1 MAQGSGQISQ
11 FGIADEVYV
20 NEVQTISG
28 TPSAT
33 FGLVFDGYSGPVTL
47 ATTATAAAI
56 QAYLEAFPNIGVG
69 GVVATGGALPT
80 TVNVTF
86 SGAQVQGR
94 NVPQLSVFGAVTG
107 LTFATTTPGSGYGD
121 YVAPSR
127 FYEFSSEGIEEIKLH
142 MRSDGIRAG
151 ARGHRSDR
159 RITVT
164 RGAAGPVA
172 FDILNKGFSKLLKH
186 CVGKAPVITT
196 PAGATL
202 ARDHT
207 FTPGDFCDISFTGQK
222 GVPRQ
227 QCASG
232 NVDPFSVTGGLINEF
247 SITAELGELLKLAI
261 GVDAQQLITSQAL
274 AAVSYPASTKAWAFN
289 QMLMRLDGANAPI
302 LTFEMQHSA
311 NLNLERFRQRN
322 SPLKRRPIPEGLL
335 DVSGNLMMDYD
346 GLSRAFYD
354 KFTAGTPAALL
365 ALWQGDQIEAAGGGF
380 FFEFEVSIPAAV
392 FTGETPKIGDAGLV
406 SQPLPWM
413 AEEDGTNPLFT
424 LRLRTTDTVE

>member
-11 FGIADEVYV
+11 FGIADESYV

-33 FGLVFDGYSGPVTL
+33 FGLVFDGYAGPATL

-56 QAYLEAFPNIGVG
+56 QAYLEAFPNITPG
-69 GVVATGGALPT
+69 GVVCAGGALPT
-80 TVNVTF
+80 TVTVTF

-94 NVPQLSVFGAVTG
+94 NVPQLSVAGAVTG

-121 YVAPSR
+121 YVVPSR
-127 FYEFSSEGIEEIKLH
+127 FYEFKSEGIEEQKLH
-142 MRSDGIRAG
+142 MRSTGIRSG
-151 ARGHRSDR
+151 ARGNRSDR

-164 RGAAGPVA
+164 RGAAGPAV
-172 FDILNKGFSKLLKH
+172 FDILNKGFAKLLKH
-186 CVGKAPVITT
+186 CVGKTGVITT

-202 ARDHT
+202 SRDHT
-207 FTPGDFCDISFTGQK
+207 FTPGDFCDISFTAQK

-232 NVDPFSVTGGLINEF
+232 NVDPFSATGCLISEF
-247 SITAELGELLKLAI
+247 SINGELDELLELAI

-274 AAVSYPASTKAWAFN
+274 AAVTYPASTKPWAFS
-289 QMLMRLDGANAPI
+289 QLQLRVDGANAA
-302 LTFEMQHSA
+302 LVSFEMQHQS
-311 NLNLERFRQRN
+311 NLNVERYRQRN

-335 DVSGNLMMDYD
+335 DVTGNLVMDYD
-346 GLSRAFYD
+346 GHSRAVYD
-354 KFTAGTPAALL
+354 KFTAGTPAALI
-365 ALWQGDQIEAAGGGF
+365 ALWQGEQIEAAGGGF
-380 FFEFEVSIPAAV
+380 YFEFEVTVPAVV
-392 FTGETPKIGDAGLV
+392 FTGETPKVGDAGLV

-424 LRLRTTDTVE
+424 LRYRTTDTLE